1 MEWPYN
7 FINSFCGENP
17 DSDHIAD
24 LEASVDY
31 VLAVGVKDRAR
42 NIIYAHYRDG
52 QTYSQ
57 IGRDGGISGNRV
69 RQIEY
74 KALRKLR
81 GSPKYSGMLRLGVDR
96 YSRREYGEKE
106 TAAFRNAVENRVQ
119 KLTEQADS
127 RAVPEAQPIRA
138 IPEARPIDSVPE
150 ARSIGSVPEARLTR
164 ATPEARSIGSVP
176 EAHRIEELNI
186 SASTLNILRRAGV
199 KFIGDILKYDG
210 RTDLQRLYGLG
221 DKSIDLL
228 LRALEDCGVNVD
240 KLR

>member
-1 MEWPYN
+1 ME
-7 FINSFCGENP
+7 
-17 DSDHIAD
+17 IAD

-52 QTYSQ
+52 QTYAQ
-57 IGRDGGISGNRV
+57 IGRDGSISGNRV

-106 TAAFRNAVENRVQ
+106 TAAFRNAVESKVQ
-119 KLTEQADS
+119 ELTEQADS
-127 RAVPEAQPIRA
+127 RAVPEARPIRA
-138 IPEARPIDSVPE
+138 IPEARL
-150 ARSIGSVPEARLTR
+150 IG
-164 ATPEARSIGSVP
+164 
-176 EAHRIEELNI
+176 ELNI